1 MANFSGAGESVT
13 IEQKSLSEIFNQKGE
28 IMKSEYRA
36 ILLGLILTVGLLT
49 AACPKRVSIADIEAN
64 PSRYYDKEVGVAGR
78 VDTSYGVSIPIINQQ
93 GGIYKVS
100 DGTGSIWVIT
110 QRSVPSKGAQLGI
123 KGKIQ
128 NGVNYNG
135 KNYGLVLMEDDR
147 RFDKR

>member
-1 MANFSGAGESVT
+1 MRKET
-13 IEQKSLSEIFNQKGE
+13 K
-28 IMKSEYRA
+28 A
-36 ILLGLILTVGLLT
+36 ILLGLILAVGLFT
-49 AACPKRVSIADIEAN
+49 AACPQRVSIADIEAN
-64 PSRYYDKEVGVAGR
+64 PSRYYDKEVGIAGK
-78 VDTSYGVSIPIINQQ
+78 VDNSYGVSIPIIKEQ

-110 QRSVPSKGAQLGI
+110 QRGVPSKGAELGI

-147 RFDKR
+147 KFNRR

>member
-1 MANFSGAGESVT
+1 
-13 IEQKSLSEIFNQKGE
+13 
-28 IMKSEYRA
+28 MKSEYRA

-64 PSRYYDKEVGVAGR
+64 PSRYYDKEVGVAGK
-78 VDTSYGVSIPIINQQ
+78 VDTSYGVSIPVINRQ

>member
-1 MANFSGAGESVT
+1 MRKEV
-13 IEQKSLSEIFNQKGE
+13 K
-28 IMKSEYRA
+28 A
-36 ILLGLILTVGLLT
+36 ILLGLILAVGLMT

-64 PSRYYDKEVGVAGR
+64 PSRYYDKEVGIAGK
-78 VDTSYGVSIPIINQQ
+78 VDTSYGVSIPIIKEQ

-110 QRSVPSKGAQLGI
+110 QRGVPSKGAELGI
-123 KGKIQ
+123 KGKVQ

-147 RFDKR
+147 RFNKR

>member
-1 MANFSGAGESVT
+1 
-13 IEQKSLSEIFNQKGE
+13 
-28 IMKSEYRA
+28 MKRELKA

-49 AACPKRVSIADIEAN
+49 LACPQRTSIADIEAN
-64 PSRYYDKEVGVAGR
+64 PSKYYDKEVGIAGR
-78 VDTSYGVSIPIINQQ
+78 VDTSYGVSIPIIREQ

-100 DGTGSIWVIT
+100 DGTGSIWVVT

-135 KNYGLVLMEDDR
+135 KNYGLVLMEDGR